1 MTLHDVPLSL
11 QDMCMLRILF
21 KIEDFS
27 VQSLTLLPPGIRR
40 KLLYGLSHADV
51 LHLAGTTLFDDV
63 VSNKDCPRIGHAR
76 QCLLDVVLTGFENRL
91 CLFLTLYLKNVLKWF
106 SLEEYRH
113 NSSSESNLFDHIF
126 KCYPSLEP
134 AKIGTRYHFYIFPKR
149 SLAFI
154 QLPLELKDVLFQEV
168 EYCTP
173 VVLPSPLLNYC
184 NMQSAPTEL
193 KIDCYDFTSTKI
205 WKEFD
210 ETGKQKGSKVDLII
224 PFLQEF
230 LSSVEVLELGT
241 GSVPG
246 EVDGLE
252 EVLHT
257 VPFVLLYNVL
267 SNSKPCLKHLKVF
280 GVPMFADWVLETL
293 MELLCATCRP
303 VKYKFTTC
311 RCVEVLSPL
320 TTPYMLEGIS
330 VLPEKESSG
339 YAFEL
344 MLTSFA
350 SNISCNV
357 MSIVEAHK
365 EKLKSVTIDDLGYC
379 YDYDNLNVCDLDDR
393 ADSIR
398 GKRNINVP
406 SYTELL
412 SSFVQLVKQPPF
424 TDLNVGKSPLP
435 EAYELIEAFLCTP
448 AVHEQSLTI
457 EASSETSVPEM
468 EELEDEEEENEDMAV
483 EDDNEKEMDT
493 GSTLKEDSRKRE
505 LVTELS
511 ESPSQKIM
519 KKISPV
525 VEPPS
530 FPDQSLPETN
540 VQYKCLDLGFSSRCV
555 YSWLFTLPELK
566 LKKLSMKTQEMTIV
580 PADMV
585 IQVEYVAFTTQS
597 HSSKPCTITPAHL
610 DKFIVLNLALKRLEF
625 TDPTDECVPDLIPA
639 LNHCL
644 STLYQ
649 QGRGLEELILN
660 RVEFETIEHMEEFF
674 IRVRDLSHRHGTIL
688 VLPFDYYL
696 LNIIKRI
703 KEVSI
708 FENISKKFQ
717 GKKIKKIVCTIMDDR
732 DPSPHFSLIAEIV
745 DIHFRS

>member
-1 MTLHDVPLSL
+1 MKTAY
-11 QDMCMLRILF
+11 
-21 KIEDFS
+21 K
-27 VQSLTLLPPGIRR
+27 
-40 KLLYGLSHADV
+40 
-51 LHLAGTTLFDDV
+51 
-63 VSNKDCPRIGHAR
+63 
-76 QCLLDVVLTGFENRL
+76 

-106 SLEEYRH
+106 SFEEYQH
-113 NSSSESNLFDHIF
+113 NSSAESNLFNHIF

-134 AKIGTRYHFYIFPKR
+134 AKIRTRYNFYIFPKR

-154 QLPLELKDVLFQEV
+154 QF
-168 EYCTP
+168 EYCIP
-173 VVLPSPLLNYC
+173 VVLLSPLLNYC

-193 KIDCYDFTSTKI
+193 TIDCYDFTSTKI

-210 ETGKQKGSKVDLII
+210 EAIETVKQNGSKVDLVI

-267 SNSKPCLKHLKVF
+267 SSSKPRLKHLKVF

-293 MELLCATCRP
+293 MELLCATCTP
-303 VKYKFTTC
+303 VKYKFATY

-350 SNISCNV
+350 SNISCNA

-379 YDYDNLNVCDLDDR
+379 YDFVNLNVSQLEDR

-406 SYTELL
+406 SYRELL
-412 SSFVQLVKQPPF
+412 SSFVQFVKQPPF
-424 TDLNVGKSPLP
+424 TDLSVGKSPLP
-435 EAYELIEAFLCTP
+435 EAYELIEVFLCTP

-457 EASSETSVPEM
+457 EASSERSVPEM

-483 EDDNEKEMDT
+483 EDDNKEEMDT
-493 GSTLKEDSRKRE
+493 GSPKEDSRKRE
-505 LVTELS
+505 SVTELS

-519 KKISPV
+519 KEMSPV
-525 VEPPS
+525 LEPPS

-585 IQVEYVAFTTQS
+585 IQVEHVAFTTEDHFS
-597 HSSKPCTITPAHL
+597 TSYKPTITPAHL
-610 DKFIVLNLALKRLEF
+610 DKFIVSNSALKRLEF
-625 TDPTDECVPDLIPA
+625 TDPTDKCVPDLIPA

-660 RVEFETIEHMEEFF
+660 RVEFENIEHMEEFF
-674 IRVRDLSHRHGTIL
+674 IRVRDLSHRHGTTL

-703 KEVSI
+703 EEVSI